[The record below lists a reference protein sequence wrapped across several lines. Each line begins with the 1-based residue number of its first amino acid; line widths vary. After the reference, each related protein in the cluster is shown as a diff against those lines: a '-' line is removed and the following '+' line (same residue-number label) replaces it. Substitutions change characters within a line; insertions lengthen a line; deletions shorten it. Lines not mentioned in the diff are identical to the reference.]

1 MDVQTHTTPE
11 KLERY
16 AFLWS
21 LARMVIGALSLFF
34 GATPILMGVAGSG
47 LMSLAWLVSGVA
59 AIYLGYR
66 WYSSGQMVFGGK
78 DSKDTLAFLVMI
90 ITGLNLGYTAI
101 GTNVGMM
108 TVYNMTGMMVAGL
121 VFKATAVIYLA
132 VAYYLWTRYKA
143 AGERMFGSGAPVQQ
157 SIPQAPTSPSAM

>member
-1 MDVQTHTTPE
+1 MDVQSHTTPE

-34 GATPILMGVAGSG
+34 GATPILLGIVGSG
-47 LMSLAWLVSGVA
+47 IMSLAWLISGVA

-66 WYSSGQMVFGGK
+66 WYNSGKRVFGGTERK
-78 DSKDTLAFLVMI
+78 DVVAFWVMI

-108 TVYNMTGMMVAGL
+108 TVYSMTGMMVAGL
-121 VFKATAVIYLA
+121 VFKATAVVYLL

-143 AGERMFGSGAPVQQ
+143 SGERMFGGSAPVQP
-157 SIPQAPTSPSAM
+157 SFPQAPTGPSAM